1 MKKNI
6 SRLVCLLLAL
16 VVCMPLVACSGS
28 SSSSE
33 DPSAL
38 KQQVESTLSDL
49 KSCKGEAFQLAVQA
63 VADAGIEDHLNWI
76 GVTDEELTRAYLD
89 NFDYEVGDVSVT
101 GSSAQ
106 ARVTIKCRSITAIVK
121 DYLCSGSAGDAEAGK
136 QALLDTVS
144 TASANQNDTT
154 MYITMSDSG
163 QWDVTGALSTKLR
176 SICL

>member
-1 MKKNI
+1 MKKHVTGI
-6 SRLVCLLLAL
+6 LCLVLAIAVCL
-16 VVCMPLVACSGS
+16 PLVACSGS

-33 DPSAL
+33 DSSAL

-49 KSCKGEAFQLAVQA
+49 KSCRGEAFQLAVQA

-89 NFDYEVGDVSVT
+89 NFEYEVGDVSIT
-101 GSSAQ
+101 GTSAQ

-121 DYLCSGSAGDAEAGK
+121 DYLLSDSAGDAEAGK
-136 QALLDTVS
+136 QALLDTVAA
-144 TASANQNDTT
+144 ASANQNDTT
-154 MYITMSDSG
+154 IYITMGDSG
-163 QWDVTGALSTKLR
+163 QWDVTGALSSKLR